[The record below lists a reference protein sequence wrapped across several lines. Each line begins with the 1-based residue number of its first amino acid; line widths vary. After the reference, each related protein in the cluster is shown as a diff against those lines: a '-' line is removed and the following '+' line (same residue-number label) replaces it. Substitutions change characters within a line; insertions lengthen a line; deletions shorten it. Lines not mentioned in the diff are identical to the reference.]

1 MVGGDV
7 GALFSNF
14 IPLSV
19 SVDST
24 TGAQVFDTVT
34 ETFDGVG
41 SLNFSRE
48 GASAG
53 ILLANR
59 KDLVAGGAHCYA
71 QVLNDTR
78 TIAAAPTGA
87 TESGNTVTITTS
99 SGSFLF
105 IASPGNTVAISGV
118 TDANYDGNFTI
129 TSVSGDQFTYTDLA
143 ITNEAASGG
152 GTATENPEAA
162 CGTAISGNQCD
173 ALNTAEL
180 FDKATLSW
188 TVAGTAF
195 GTNPTGTMTASRRGA
210 TATLLPDG
218 TVLIVGGSTGSSF
231 LGLTGNF
238 SLPPLGC
245 GPSGP
250 VALNTA
256 EIYDPVADTFTATA
270 SIPGCAAGT
279 APPTTCPSGGLPAQ
293 CLGIQS
299 GTITSATETTAGP
312 LTTVTITVTPPLPTG
327 LIVGGGVEIG
337 GVGVAGNFTN
347 GYNGVFGPGSVTS
360 IIGDTF
366 TYTDAA
372 ASGLG
377 IGAGGFAIAEGTAQ
391 CGITDHVA
399 QLISG
404 TGMAGVDGT
413 VLVAGGDYVELFG
426 QSSAQAFLYVPAP
439 FAAGYGCAPGTPC
452 FVATGPM
459 SVPREIPALSTLNS
473 GSVLVVG
480 GITGAANACVN
491 LPAACTGPGTP
502 GTPTACCTGVRTG
515 PNCGPVALTTQN
527 SGEVYDPVTRMW
539 TLVGSLMQVKRAAL
553 PGTHIP
559 TGLATGGALAGDE
572 GVMLAG
578 GIDAET
584 TDGTNPN
591 FPACAAIIRIAQGT
605 TNTMDFYDAV
615 TGAIVPDSAKLTQKR
630 GAQSQALLTTGN
642 FATANQIIS
651 AGGECT
657 NPTPTLE
664 SWPIGASRAENF
676 CNAGA
681 STQYGELYDPVLDK
695 WTLLPAQAVSGA
707 PCPDA
712 QAVCPASGITL
723 NGAALP

>member
-7 GALFSNF
+7 GNF
-14 IPLSV
+14 LGSVVPLAV
-19 SVDST
+19 SANST

-53 ILLANR
+53 VLLANR
-59 KDLVAGGAHCYA
+59 KDLVAGGSHCYA
-71 QVLNDTR
+71 T
-78 TIAAAPTGA
+78 TIG
-87 TESGNTVTITTS
+87 
-99 SGSFLF
+99 
-105 IASPGNTVAISGV
+105 PGG
-118 TDANYDGNFTI
+118 
-129 TSVSGDQFTYTDLA
+129 
-143 ITNEAASGG
+143 
-152 GTATENPEAA
+152 A
-162 CGTAISGNQCD
+162 CGARTFPGFQCD

-195 GTNPTGTMTASRRGA
+195 GTNPTGAMTASRRGA
-210 TATLLPDG
+210 SATLLPDG

-231 LGLTGNF
+231 LSIST
-238 SLPPLGC
+238 PPLGC
-245 GPSGP
+245 GPAGP
-250 VALNTA
+250 VALNSA

-279 APPTTCPSGGLPAQ
+279 APPTTCPTGGLPAQ

-347 GYNGVFGPGSVTS
+347 GYNGIFGPGSVTS
-360 IIGDTF
+360 IVGDTF

-377 IGAGGFAIAEGTAQ
+377 TGAGGFAIAEGTAQ
-391 CGITDHVA
+391 CGITDQVA

-413 VLVAGGDYVELFG
+413 VLVAGGDYVEVFG
-426 QSSAQAFLYVPAP
+426 QSSQQAFLYVPAA
-439 FAAGYGCAPGTPC
+439 FAAGYGCAPGASC
-452 FVATGPM
+452 FVATGAM
-459 SVPREIPALSTLNS
+459 SVPREIPAVSTLNS
-473 GSVLVVG
+473 GSVLVAG
-480 GITGAANACVN
+480 GVTGAAAACVN

-502 GTPTACCTGVRTG
+502 GTPTACCTGAGTG
-515 PNCGPVALTTQN
+515 SLCGPVALTTQN
-527 SGEVYDPVTRMW
+527 SGEVYNPVTRTW
-539 TLVGSLMQVKRAAL
+539 ALVGSLMQVPRAAM

-559 TGLATGGALAGDE
+559 TGLATGGALAGHE

-578 GIDAET
+578 GVDAET
-584 TDGTNPN
+584 TDGQGNKN
-591 FPACAAIIRIAQGT
+591 FPACDSILRIFQST
-605 TNTMDFYDAV
+605 TNTMDVYDAV
-615 TGAIVPDSAKLTQKR
+615 AGAIVPDSAKLTQDR

-651 AGGECT
+651 AGGECADGQ
-657 NPTPTLE
+657 LD
-664 SWPIGASRAENF
+664 SWPIGASRAESI

-695 WTLLPAQAVSGA
+695 WNLLPAQASSGA
-707 PCPDA
+707 PCPLG